1 MTDREY
7 LVELRRGIGIIIRA
21 TVRRYTLSYADFLPR
36 DERPT
41 VRVVEVVAAAPVYT
55 ASVPG
60 VRVEYDRD

>member
-7 LVELRRGIGIIIRA
+7 IVELRRGIGIIIRA
-21 TVRRYTLSYADFLPR
+21 TVRRYGLAYTDFLPAG
-36 DERPT
+36 ERPT
-41 VRVVEVVAAAPVYT
+41 VRVVKVVAAEPIYT